1 MMTLTMMTT
10 MILMMINFP
19 QALECLEVIDID
31 DDVCE
36 CDDYHFND
44 DNNDNDIDDD
54 TYDDIDDD

>member
-1 MMTLTMMTT
+1 MTT